1 MFLTNGHWGIIMTDL
16 SQAVVRR
23 EGHIEICTA
32 SEITFKHRGDKVVLR
47 GPLHA
52 MVRMTRPTGKQ
63 KGSEEIVLRG
73 EGETKEVSCMESDKD
88 QYDVAITDMGPVPGQ
103 PTIMDLIMDR
113 KHMDVVTSSG
123 FTAYHQND
131 MIQVRGPGH
140 FHIEYRNK
148 QGGLRHA
155 EDVTLNG
162 PGEFRD
168 FFLKAADEDM
178 LITGS
183 IPGVSAAAAPTA
195 MQQPYPPAMQ
205 APYPQAPVM
214 QAPAA
219 SASMVGPP
227 MPAGGFGG
235 RLLDGTLIKTANL
248 PTVYVMQGG
257 VKRALTLESFNRSG
271 YRWDAIWILPN
282 YHLDGIPTGDPLN

>member
-1 MFLTNGHWGIIMTDL
+1 MKAGH
-16 SQAVVRR
+16 V
-23 EGHIEICTA
+23 EICTA
-32 SEITFKHRGDKVVLR
+32 GEINFKHRGDKVVLR

-63 KGSEEIVLRG
+63 KGSEEIVLRSP
-73 EGETKEVSCMESDKD
+73 GETKEVACMESEQD
-88 QYDVAITDMGPVPGQ
+88 QYDVSITDMGPVPGQ

-113 KHMDVVTSSG
+113 KHMDIVTSSG

-131 MIQVRGPGH
+131 MIRVRGPGH
-140 FHIEYRNK
+140 FHVEYRNK
-148 QGGLRHA
+148 QGGLRRA
-155 EDVTLNG
+155 EDVALNS
-162 PGEFRD
+162 PGELRD

-178 LITGS
+178 IITGS
-183 IPGVSAAAAPTA
+183 IPGASAAAVPTA

-205 APYPQAPVM
+205 APYAPAPAM
-214 QAPAA
+214 QAPTAQGA
-219 SASMVGPP
+219 VGPP
-227 MPAGGFGG
+227 TPAGGFGG
-235 RLLDGTLIKTANL
+235 RFLDGTLIKTANL

-282 YHLDGIPTGDPLN
+282 NHLDGIPTGEPLN